1 MPIKKFNKNAHRTIS
16 PESFYYYKNGVS
28 HGCVIFAPIS
38 GENSLNFASVA
49 ESVVSEWLKFK
60 LTSEK
65 EAEWCYVNLHME
77 TVAMENKQQRERATK
92 ETAKS
97 VIHFGLIKS
106 YIL

>member
-1 MPIKKFNKNAHRTIS
+1 M
-16 PESFYYYKNGVS
+16 S

-38 GENSLNFASVA
+38 VENSLNFASVA